1 MLEVRYSL
9 DAEALKPLYITLGF
23 SGEAEGIN
31 AVLYENG
38 QAIGLCQMRLHDE
51 IEIEQF
57 KILPSYSDEER
68 NDFFFRVILFK
79 MCKTELYVSVKAVD
93 SRLIKFGFYEESGK
107 MKVWARDIKFPSKCS
122 H

>member
-79 MCKTELYVSVKAVD
+79 MCKTELYVSVKVVD